1 MNLTEQWKKYLEELT
16 DPENVDVS
24 SFEVKETLHPDL
36 WDSLDP
42 PLLNDEIGETLY
54 DIAKEFFK
62 SLDLEWVDLIDVTL
76 TGSLANFTWSQY
88 SDIDLHLIIDYTQV
102 DENQELVADYLR
114 KSSSLWNKSHKIL
127 IKGFEVE
134 VYVQDANEPHYS
146 GGVYSVRN
154 DQWIEL
160 PNREDPQID
169 FNNVQKKAANMMDD
183 IDAVLELF
191 KNKDYEQA
199 LDEAEKVRLKIR
211 KFRQS
216 GLEKGGI
223 FSVENLAFKVLRRNG
238 YLQKLS
244 SARIMSYDKT
254 MSINGD

>member
-1 MNLTEQWKKYLEELT
+1 MNLTEEWKKYLEELT

-24 SFEVKETLHPDL
+24 SFEVKDNLHPEL
-36 WDSLDP
+36 WNIDQNLDE
-42 PLLNDEIGETLY
+42 EIGDTLY
-54 DIAKEFFK
+54 EIAKEFFK
-62 SLDLEWVDLIDVTL
+62 SLDLSWVDLLDVTM
-76 TGSLANFTWSQY
+76 TGSLANFTWSEY

-134 VYVQDANEPHYS
+134 VYVQDSNEPHYS
-146 GGVYSVRN
+146 GGVYSIKK
-154 DQWIEL
+154 DQWIEI

-169 FNNVQKKAANMMDD
+169 YNNIKKKAANMMDD
-183 IDAVLELF
+183 IDEVLELF
-191 KNKDYEQA
+191 MNKEYEKA

>member
-1 MNLTEQWKKYLEELT
+1 MNLTEEWKRYLEELA
-16 DPENVDVS
+16 DPENIDIS
-24 SFEVKETLHPDL
+24 SFEVKETLHPEL
-36 WDSLDP
+36 WDTSQ
-42 PLLNDEIGETLY
+42 LLNEEIGDTLY

-62 SLDLEWVDLIDVTL
+62 NLDLNWVEIIDVTL
-76 TGSLANFTWSQY
+76 TGSLANYTWSQF
-88 SDIDLHLIIDYTQV
+88 SDIDLHLIIDYKQV
-102 DENQELVADYLR
+102 DENQKLVADYLR
-114 KSSSLWNKSHKIL
+114 KSSSLWNRGHKIL

-134 VYVQDANEPHYS
+134 VYIQDSKEPHYS
-146 GGVYSVRN
+146 GGVYSVKN
-154 DQWIEL
+154 DQWIEM

-169 FNNVQKKAANMMDD
+169 FNNVKKKAANMMDD
-183 IDAVLELF
+183 IDEVLKLF
-191 KNKDYEQA
+191 TNKEYEQA
-199 LDEAEKVRLKIR
+199 LDEAEKARLKIR

-216 GLEKGGI
+216 GLERGGI

>member
-1 MNLTEQWKKYLEELT
+1 MNLTEEWKRYLEELA
-16 DPENVDVS
+16 DPENIDVS
-24 SFEVKETLHPDL
+24 SFEVQETLHPEL
-36 WDSLDP
+36 WDASQLLDE
-42 PLLNDEIGETLY
+42 EIGDTLY
-54 DIAKEFFK
+54 DIAKEYFK
-62 SLDLEWVDLIDVTL
+62 NLDLNWVELIDVTL
-76 TGSLANFTWSQY
+76 TGSLANYTWSQF
-88 SDIDLHLIIDYTQV
+88 SDIDLHLIIDYKQV

-114 KSSSLWNKSHKIL
+114 KSSSLWNRNHKIL

-134 VYVQDANEPHYS
+134 VYIQDSNEPHYS
-146 GGVYSVRN
+146 GGVYSVKN
-154 DQWIEL
+154 DQWIET

-169 FNNVQKKAANMMDD
+169 FNNVKKKAANMMDD
-183 IDAVLELF
+183 IDEVLKLF
-191 KNKDYEQA
+191 TNKEYEQA
-199 LDEAEKVRLKIR
+199 LDEAEKARLKIR

-216 GLEKGGI
+216 GLERGGI